1 MKIPTLLVRSVS
13 LVVILSLGLMAR
25 HVFAQSSTLVGQV
38 IVLSRS
44 VEYRRGGTEAWLPIR
59 YETLIGQQDQLRT
72 LDTGKATFTTL
83 TEAIH
88 LEIAPQTIWGV
99 ESLVRHTST
108 GETELTSRLE
118 QGHVLHQVLSTSPS
132 YHAIRVAD
140 AEFHMASGNFL
151 IKYDPRSVT
160 AWYLALTAEAVVNVN
175 EQTIPL
181 PLGTGIRI
189 EPDGTPSEVVPAAT
203 LKELN
208 DRLDGCEGTLYGYFN
223 RRLPVYEYPNVL
235 SRGVGTLSPSQ
246 IKRLFGIDP
255 SGTWYRVRFEDGFG
269 WVLPDEGYVMD
280 SCTPLHIF
288 TEAELQPY
296 PETTREENQIA
307 WEYCVGLRLPPNDW
321 QPHRIAPQQTLY
333 ELSFK
338 YPTTAEDLALKNCLA
353 ELTLVFENLDILV
366 PRITP

>member
-13 LVVILSLGLMAR
+13 FVVMLSVGLMVGQ
-25 HVFAQSSTLVGQV
+25 VFAQSSNLVGQV

-44 VEYRRGGTEAWLPIR
+44 VEYRRMGTEEWLPIR
-59 YETLIGQQDQLRT
+59 YETLIGQHDQLRT
-72 LDTGKATFTTL
+72 LDTGSATFTTL

-88 LEIAPQTIWGV
+88 LEIDPQTVWGV
-99 ESLVRHTST
+99 ESLIRHST
-108 GETELTSRLE
+108 GETELISHLE
-118 QGHVLHQVLSTSPS
+118 QGQVLHQVLSTSPS
-132 YHAIRVAD
+132 YHAIQVAD

-160 AWYLALTAEAVVNVN
+160 AWYLALTAEATVNVN
-175 EQTIPL
+175 QQTISL

-189 EPDGTPSEVVPAAT
+189 EPDGSPSEVVPAVT

-235 SRGVGTLSPSQ
+235 SRGLGTLSPSS

-255 SGTWYRVRFEDGFG
+255 SGTWYRVRFEEGFG
-269 WVLPDEGYVMD
+269 WVSPDEGYVVD

-288 TEAELQPY
+288 TEADLQPY
-296 PETTREENQIA
+296 PSATREENQMA
-307 WEYCVGLRLPPNDW
+307 WEYCVGLRLPPSEW

-366 PRITP
+366 PPNTP